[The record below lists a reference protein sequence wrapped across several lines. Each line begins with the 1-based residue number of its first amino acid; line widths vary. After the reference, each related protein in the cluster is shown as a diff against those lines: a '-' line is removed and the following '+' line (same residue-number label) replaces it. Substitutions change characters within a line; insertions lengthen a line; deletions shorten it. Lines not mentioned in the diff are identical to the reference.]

1 MKIKEL
7 LPLKVYRFTT
17 RSMGTLS
24 GKAAFASFIFLHFM
38 MLKKVFER
46 GYISQ

>member
-7 LPLKVYRFTT
+7 LPLKVYRFTI
-17 RSMGTLS
+17 RSVGTLS
-24 GKAAFASFIFLHFM
+24 GKAAFASIIFLDFM